1 MKLWL
6 RLIWAH
12 LSWRWRSHLKVS
24 DVGVRDFVVWPT
36 DIDIFLHMNNGIYL
50 TLLDLARFDLMKRA
64 RTWQKLKKQK
74 IHPVVVQETITFR
87 KSLTPWLKFQ
97 VETKILGWDEHSY
110 FIGQRFVVKGEIYA
124 EAVVKLRFLQSPK
137 GTPTP
142 VEVNE
147 KFGGWPGAEPTLPK
161 WVSDWNK
168 SVALPKGREA
178 APSNWVQ

>member
-12 LSWRWRSHLKVS
+12 LSWRWRPKATVA
-24 DVGVRDFVVWPT
+24 DVGVRQFMVWPT

-64 RTWQKLKKQK
+64 SAWQRLKKQK
-74 IHPVVVQETITFR
+74 VHPVVVQETITFR
-87 KSLTPWLKFQ
+87 KSLTPWLRFN
-97 VETKILGWDEHSY
+97 VETKILGWDNQAF

-124 EAVVKLRFLQSPK
+124 EAVVKLRFLKSPK

-142 VEVNE
+142 NEVNNLL
-147 KFGGWPGAEPTLPK
+147 GGWPGAEPVLPA
-161 WVSDWNK
+161 WVSQWNA
-168 SVALPKGREA
+168 SVALPKGREQ
-178 APSNWVQ
+178 APSDWTK